1 MKRFNLLRGFG
12 SQHAVTGAGNADQVN
27 GNTSFGGGGGGRARP
42 GSRSEDGRERLEN
55 SPFDS
60 KPSNTR
66 SSNNVHS

>member
-27 GNTSFGGGGGGRARP
+27 GSTSFGGGGGRTRP
-42 GSRSEDGRERLEN
+42 GSRSDDGRERLEN

-66 SSNNVHS
+66 SSNNERS